1 MAQSP
6 TADQQALLAKVAER
20 RWFYPFALPDGSQT
34 ELYIDAAVAKIHD
47 TRSRMLASALTPFL
61 AERPMSALDI
71 ASHQGWYSLQ
81 LAALGCHQVRG
92 IEPRAQHLEDA
103 RLITEVMGL
112 ADRVSYAQG
121 HIEHLSADN
130 TEPAD
135 IVLLMGLI
143 YHLENPV
150 AAIRAARAVCKRV
163 CVIET
168 QVGPH
173 VSGML
178 DWGSHEFVRP
188 IQGCF
193 TIIDETDETH
203 GPEASLGGI
212 CLAPSTPTLL
222 WVMEKA
228 GFQKVRLV
236 AVPEDGYEQHR
247 HGKRVMAVGEVASA

>member
-1 MAQSP
+1 MTDQSS
-6 TADQQALLAKVAER
+6 LLADVAAR
-20 RWFYPFALPDGSQT
+20 RWFYPFALPDGSTT
-34 ELYIDAAVAKIHD
+34 ELYIDDAVASIHD
-47 TRSRMLASALTPFL
+47 TRSRMLASVLSPLLKDKPLT
-61 AERPMSALDI
+61 ALDI
-71 ASHQGWYSLQ
+71 ASHQGWYSVQ
-81 LAALGCHQVRG
+81 MAELGCQSVRG
-92 IEPRAQHLEDA
+92 IEPRLQHIEDA
-103 RLITEVMGL
+103 QLITRVLGL
-112 ADRVSYAQG
+112 DDRISFSQG
-121 HIEHLSADN
+121 NIETLSPDT

-135 IVLLMGLI
+135 VVLLMGLI

-150 AAIRAARAVCKRV
+150 AAIRTARALCKHV

-212 CLAPSTPTLL
+212 CLAPSTQTLL

-228 GFQKVRLV
+228 GFSNVALV

-247 HGKRVMAVGEVASA
+247 HGKRVMAVGYVDPV

>member
-1 MAQSP
+1 MTDQSN
-6 TADQQALLAKVAER
+6 LLADVAAR
-20 RWFYPFALPDGSQT
+20 RWFYPFALPDGSLT
-34 ELYIDAAVAKIHD
+34 ELYIDPAVASIHH
-47 TRSRMLASALTPFL
+47 TRSRMLASVLSPLLEKMPLT
-61 AERPMSALDI
+61 ALDI
-71 ASHQGWYSLQ
+71 ASHQGWYSVQ
-81 LAALGCHQVRG
+81 MAELGCQSVRG
-92 IEPRAQHLEDA
+92 IEPRSQHIEDA
-103 RLITEVMGL
+103 QLITRVLGLDDRISFSQGNIETLSPETTEL
-112 ADRVSYAQG
+112 ADV
-121 HIEHLSADN
+121 
-130 TEPAD
+130 
-135 IVLLMGLI
+135 VLLMGLI

-150 AAIRAARAVCKRV
+150 AAIRTARSLCKHV

-193 TIIDETDETH
+193 TIIDETDEIH

-212 CLAPSTPTLL
+212 CLAPSTQTLL

-228 GFQKVRLV
+228 GFSNVALV

-247 HGKRVMAVGEVASA
+247 HGKRVMAVGYVDPA